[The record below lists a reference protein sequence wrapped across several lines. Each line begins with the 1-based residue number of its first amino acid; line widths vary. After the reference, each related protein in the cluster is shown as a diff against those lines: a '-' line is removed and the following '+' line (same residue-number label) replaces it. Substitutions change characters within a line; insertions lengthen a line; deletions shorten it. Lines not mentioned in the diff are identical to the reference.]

1 MKKILL
7 PMLVLGVVGCSLNQS
22 TTSPQIAKNN
32 FDGSSTISYKPSNIV
47 CDSLSL
53 CPNIG
58 FAYNTKSKDYI
69 GVNVVVPSQ
78 IKAINELS
86 INIDGNTKTFRA
98 QTTSD
103 ITLLNNYNYSA
114 QTFLVPTD
122 FLAKSKV
129 ARTVT
134 LRIAGPSYIQ
144 DGSLRTKKGEKI
156 LAARNL
162 DALLEQLK

>member
-7 PMLVLGVVGCSLNQS
+7 PLLVIGVVGCASNQS
-22 TTSPQIAKNN
+22 TSSPQIAKN

-53 CPNIG
+53 CPNLG
-58 FAYNTKSKDYI
+58 FAYNSKSKEYI
-69 GVNVVVPSQ
+69 GVNVIVPTQ

-86 INIDGNTKTFRA
+86 LNIDGNTKLFRA
-98 QTTSD
+98 QTNSD
-103 ITLLNNYNYSA
+103 ITLLNNYKYSA

-122 FLAKSKV
+122 FLEKTRN
-129 ARTVT
+129 ARSVT
-134 LRIAGPSYIQ
+134 LRIVGPSYIQ
-144 DGSLRTKKGEKI
+144 DGSLRNKKGEKI

-162 DALLEQLK
+162 DALLEQIK